1 MESTERDFEAYGTP
15 LEKMTEFKYLGRLI
29 KAVYY
34 DWPAV
39 VYNLQRVGNSWGR
52 LSRRLSLE
60 GGGSEGVGTFF

>member
-39 VYNLQRVGNSWGR
+39 VYNLQRVGNS
-52 LSRRLSLE
+52 
-60 GGGSEGVGTFF
+60 